1 MAEFLHEFS
10 TVEVEKY
17 IELAKEGLDRVVD
30 DLSSAD
36 RNCEGFPWYLDYERN
51 DLNLKWESI

>member
-51 DLNLKWESI
+51 DLNLK